1 MFGQRPLTALDPGEH
16 RCNRRAI
23 EDDDVA
29 LAANAL
35 GKRVA
40 GVDAELHVV
49 GLDCGLHARHGRV
62 RGNHHN
68 AGHFCAFDA
77 RTIRLRVSRRDDM
90 MMMSTPRVSASIPRL
105 PRSHLIQ

>member
-49 GLDCGLHARHGRV
+49 GLDCGPARQ
-62 RGNHHN
+62 
-68 AGHFCAFDA
+68 A
-77 RTIRLRVSRRDDM
+77 RASPRQPPQCRPLLRV
-90 MMMSTPRVSASIPRL
+90 
-105 PRSHLIQ
+105 